1 MEIFDNAFQSILN
14 QLFGTGLT
22 NNCLK
27 SLNLAYSILYAA
39 DHGGTNGHL
48 TTIRQL
54 YGILETIG
62 LAFIVVMLFVTLA
75 TLAINSQV
83 TAESMIRTFAQA
95 IAAVLIMDNGIGI
108 CNLIFRFASSV
119 TKLLMSAEGK
129 ITATPTEYS
138 YAVSAM
144 TAFAENAHLLTQI
157 GIFFKLLF
165 PLILSWVAEIV
176 VRLTCLTMV
185 LELTARVILA
195 PLAIA
200 DNFSNSRFFH
210 IHAVTYFKKLLGVCL
225 QGACIL
231 LIVFMFQFV
240 STAVMANDPNLLS
253 TKTIVSEKSD
263 ADADGAKTAVET
275 TKILEISSLANEN
288 KGKDGDSKSSTDDA
302 LNNVKYG
309 KSALKNYA
317 DDGKKY
323 YEKMFT
329 SASVVSLCALEVT
342 MILAVT
348 KSRDLAYMLVG
359 VDR

>member
-14 QLFGTGLT
+14 QLFGSGQT
-22 NNCLK
+22 NSCLK
-27 SLNLAYSILYAA
+27 SLNLAYSILYEA
-39 DHGGTNGHL
+39 DHGGANGHL

-54 YGILETIG
+54 YGILETVG

-75 TLAINSQV
+75 TLAINSQL

-108 CNLIFRFASSV
+108 CNLLFRFAIGI
-119 TKLLMSAEGK
+119 TKMLIAAEGK
-129 ITATPTEYS
+129 ISATPTEYA
-138 YAVSAM
+138 YAVNAM
-144 TAFAENAHLLTQI
+144 TAFADNAHLLTQI

-176 VRLTCLTMV
+176 VRLTCLTML
-185 LELTARVILA
+185 LEIIARVVLA
-195 PLAIA
+195 PIALA
-200 DNFSNSRFFH
+200 DNFSRSRFFH

-240 STAVMANDPNLLS
+240 STSIMSNDPNLLS
-253 TKTIVSEKSD
+253 TKTIVADKTD

-275 TKILEISSLANEN
+275 TKILEISNLANEN
-288 KGKDGDSKSSTDDA
+288 KGKDDSKKSSTDDA

-309 KSALKNYA
+309 KSALKNYS

-329 SASVVSLCALEVT
+329 SASIVSLCALEVT

-348 KSRDLAYMLVG
+348 KSRDLAFLLVG